1 MDSFLSETVLISYSP
16 EVAEKTV
23 YENIEDIIFQQ
34 KKNEIN
40 WVNTY
45 GLDHHKEFQKIVRQN
60 ELDDFIIKLL
70 QDDSH
75 ANKVIEL
82 NNLLFVSLRVLK
94 TENKDLDD
102 EMMHFIVGKD
112 FVWSIQEKHGDHF
125 GWIRERI
132 DQNTGIIRKKKA
144 DYLLFLLIESIID
157 NYQDKYIASAEVRI
171 DQMNTSN
178 VNPTPEFTSE
188 VENLKQHLF
197 QFKRATI
204 SLRDTIIK
212 LEKVSVGGSKTPY
225 FSELKEQVNNL
236 ISDID
241 FDLQELES
249 KMNMIFSIQGHRLN
263 EVMKTLTIFSVIFIP
278 LTFIAGIYGM
288 NFKNIPEL
296 NTDYGYFVLLGAMVL
311 ITLLSLWIIKR
322 KKWF

>member
-1 MDSFLSETVLISYSP
+1 MDSFLSETFLISYSAG
-16 EVAEKTV
+16 EVEKTK
-23 YENIEDIIFQQ
+23 YINIEDVLFFEKPNGIQ
-34 KKNEIN
+34 

-45 GLDHHKEFQKIVRQN
+45 GLNHQEEFQQVIRQN
-60 ELDDFIIKLL
+60 NLDDFIIKLL

-75 ANKVIEL
+75 ANKVIQL

-102 EMMHFIVGKD
+102 EMMYFIVGKN
-112 FVWSIQEKHGDHF
+112 FVWSIQEKQGDHF
-125 GWIRERI
+125 GWIRQRI

-157 NYQDKYIASAEVRI
+157 NYQDKYVASAETKI
-171 DQMNTSN
+171 DKMNTSN
-178 VNPTPEFTSE
+178 VSPTPEFTSE
-188 VENLKQHLF
+188 VEELKQHLF

-212 LEKVSVGGSKTPY
+212 LEKVTIDGTKAPY

-278 LTFIAGIYGM
+278 LTFIAGVYGM
-288 NFKNIPEL
+288 NFSNMPEL
-296 NTDYGYFVLLGAMVL
+296 KSKYGYFILLGVMVV